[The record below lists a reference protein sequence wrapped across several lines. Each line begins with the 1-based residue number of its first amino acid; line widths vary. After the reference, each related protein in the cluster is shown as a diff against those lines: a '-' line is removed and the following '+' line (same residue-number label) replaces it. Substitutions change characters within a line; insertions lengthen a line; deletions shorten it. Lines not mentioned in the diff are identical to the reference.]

1 MIQILNDIYCAFYD
15 SFYQIF
21 DTNFIKNNAW
31 QLFTLAFGL
40 MFATSAIIVL
50 KKLINFLG

>member
-1 MIQILNDIYCAFYD
+1 MIEILSDIYSAFYE

-21 DTNFIKNNAW
+21 DTNFIKNNAS

-40 MFATSAIIVL
+40 MFATTAILVL
-50 KKLINFLG
+50 KKLFKYLG